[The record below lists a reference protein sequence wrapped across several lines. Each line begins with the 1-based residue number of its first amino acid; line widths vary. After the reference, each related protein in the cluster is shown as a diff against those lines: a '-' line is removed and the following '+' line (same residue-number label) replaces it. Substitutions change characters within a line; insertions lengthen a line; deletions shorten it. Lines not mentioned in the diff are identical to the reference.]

1 MTRTV
6 ELNWK
11 KKLLLFGILALL
23 VGLVTELG
31 ARVIFANKAGPSVL
45 LYGTPWYQPQEQKHP
60 AHTVMFHQNDAGGY
74 RKYFPNEQKRDHN
87 PDTGEEFPVTI
98 NSHGFRGE
106 DYSIERTLGTVRI
119 VTLGASSTFGYYDRD
134 DETYPYFL
142 EQRLNQGSRERRY
155 EVINLGMPHLTSWEI
170 LALFEAE
177 ALQLEPDV
185 VTFYEGANDAAAV
198 DSAVVE
204 EKQAKQESALR
215 KRVRERAARLSLL
228 RAVYRASRD
237 RLILVSLADSL
248 MKSEGVWTYSL
259 ADYEKHLAGKVERFL
274 QDISAINDLC
284 KERGVRFVVMKQQA
298 KSEEFDDVKGMTY
311 EHEAKLVR
319 QRLESGEKLPIT
331 ALAFLTHKTL
341 TDALEEWARSQ
352 DVPLVDVIEL
362 LDQDRDVLCSWVH
375 LKPRGNAMIADA
387 LAQEIRALVH

>member
-1 MTRTV
+1 
-6 ELNWK
+6 
-11 KKLLLFGILALL
+11 
-23 VGLVTELG
+23 
-31 ARVIFANKAGPSVL
+31 
-45 LYGTPWYQPQEQKHP
+45 
-60 AHTVMFHQNDAGGY
+60 
-74 RKYFPNEQKRDHN
+74 
-87 PDTGEEFPVTI
+87 
-98 NSHGFRGE
+98 
-106 DYSIERTLGTVRI
+106 
-119 VTLGASSTFGYYDRD
+119 
-134 DETYPYFL
+134 
-142 EQRLNQGSRERRY
+142 
-155 EVINLGMPHLTSWEI
+155 VINLGMPHLTSWEI
-170 LALFEAE
+170 LALFEVE

-204 EKQAKQESALR
+204 EKQAKQESTL
-215 KRVRERAARLSLL
+215 RERAARLSLL
-228 RAVYRASRD
+228 RAVCRAFRD

-274 QDISAINDLC
+274 QDISTINDLC

-319 QRLESGEKLPIT
+319 ARLESGEKLPIT

-341 TDALEEWARSQ
+341 TDALEEWARSH
-352 DVPLVDVIEL
+352 DVPLVDVIEV

-387 LAQEIRALVH
+387 LAQEIRALAD

>member
-1 MTRTV
+1 MKRAV

-74 RKYFPNEQKRDHN
+74 RKYFPNEQKRDHD

-204 EKQAKQESALR
+204 ETQAKQESALR

-228 RAVYRASRD
+228 RAVYRAFRD

-259 ADYEKHLAGKVERFL
+259 ADYEKHLAGKSAYHGARSAYPRCLHKRAKALFDRMNRTNRIERNPEHPV
-274 QDISAINDLC
+274 IVSKAVWWVPSKRENLC
-284 KERGVRFVVMKQQA
+284 KGHVGTNNNDPVDNTNGAGLARFPGVGRP
-298 KSEEFDDVKGMTY
+298 SRCT
-311 EHEAKLVR
+311 
-319 QRLESGEKLPIT
+319 
-331 ALAFLTHKTL
+331 
-341 TDALEEWARSQ
+341 
-352 DVPLVDVIEL
+352 
-362 LDQDRDVLCSWVH
+362 
-375 LKPRGNAMIADA
+375 
-387 LAQEIRALVH
+387 